1 MSTVSPERLSTPVYC
16 QLCGRHLVERQ
27 VKGELRT
34 RLQCEACGFVH
45 YMNPR
50 VVAAAVVE
58 HKGRVL
64 LQQRAIA
71 PGRGLWTFPGG
82 FLEVGETPEAGALRE
97 TREEVGLDVSLG
109 GLLGVY
115 SRPHVGIVLVV
126 YTAESASDAAVVG
139 DGESLSVRW
148 YAPEAIPWPELAF
161 ETTAAALR
169 DWLGRRGGGSR
180 D

>member
-1 MSTVSPERLSTPVYC
+1 MSPERLSTPVYC
-16 QLCGRHLVERQ
+16 QQCGRYLVERYVRDEQ
-27 VKGELRT
+27 RT
-34 RLQCEACGFVH
+34 RLQCEGCGFVH

-58 HKGRVL
+58 HGGRVL
-64 LQQRAIA
+64 LQQRATE

-82 FLEVGETPEAGALRE
+82 FLEVGETPEAGAVRE
-97 TREEVGLDVSLG
+97 TREEAGLDVSLG

-139 DGESLSVRW
+139 DRESLSVRW
-148 YAPEAIPWPELAF
+148 YAPEAIPWADLAF

-169 DWLGRRGGGSR
+169 DWLRHRGGR
-180 D
+180 PD